1 MDLLLES
8 FSFVHLME
16 TNIDLLHSTIR
27 PSDRRRINL
36 SPLLPPPYN
45 HIPEL
50 DNGSRFREMKFNKN
64 M

>member
-1 MDLLLES
+1 MDLLLRT

-50 DNGSRFREMKFNKN
+50 DNG
-64 M
+64 